1 MLIRLK
7 HNQHTAPEKISHLI
21 SIKNLVIKI
30 NKTYEVHDSN
40 GREFLIISLS
50 LSLKKKWT
58 RLWIVQE
65 IKLTNENNETKEWG
79 VNRD

>member
-1 MLIRLK
+1 MRLK

-40 GREFLIISLS
+40 GREFLIITLS
-50 LSLKKKWT
+50 LSLKKKMDT
-58 RLWIVQE
+58 IVDCTGN
-65 IKLTNENNETKEWG
+65 KTNK
-79 VNRD
+79 